1 MGRPESTL
9 KGRNAPV
16 SFFDD
21 ESYLSQDIAEADP
34 QVAALLRGELER
46 QSDTLEMIAS
56 ENFTSHAVL
65 QAAGSVLTNK
75 YAEGLPHKRYYGGCE
90 VVDQVEQLA
99 IDRARALFGA
109 EHANVQPHSGSTAN
123 EAAYAATLKP
133 GDRVLAMALA
143 HGGHLSH
150 GLKVN
155 FSGKLYEFHHY
166 GVRRGDF
173 RIDMDQVRQMALEV
187 RPQLIVA
194 GASAYPRVIDFPA
207 FRAIA
212 DEVGARFMVDM
223 AHIAGLVAAGVHPTP
238 VGIAD
243 VVTTTT
249 HKTLCGP
256 RSGLVLCNEDLGT
269 AIDRAVFPGL
279 QGGPLMHVIAAKA
292 VALGQAQTPEFR
304 ERMAR
309 VVSNCQAL
317 AEELVAGGVD
327 LVSGGTDNHLVLV
340 DLSRTPLTGA
350 DGEQRLERA
359 GITVNKNGVP
369 FDERPPTVTS
379 GLRIGTPALTTR
391 GMGEDEM
398 REIGRI
404 IVAALRPEATDADL
418 DGLRERSRALGE
430 RFPLYPRIAAGYAEL
445 GAARA

>member
-1 MGRPESTL
+1 
-9 KGRNAPV
+9 V
-16 SFFDD
+16 SFIDD
-21 ESYLSQDIAEADP
+21 DSYLSQDIADADP
-34 QVAALLRGELER
+34 AIARLIRAEAER

-65 QAAGSVLTNK
+65 QAVGSVLTNK
-75 YAEGLPHKRYYGGCE
+75 YAEGLPGKRYYGGCE
-90 VVDQVEQLA
+90 VVDEVEQLA
-99 IDRARALFGA
+99 IDRALELFGA

-123 EAAYAATLKP
+123 EAAYAATLAP

-166 GVRRGDF
+166 GVRRSDQY
-173 RIDMDQVRQMALEV
+173 IDMDQVRDMAREV
-187 RPQLIVA
+187 RPALIVA
-194 GASAYPRVIDFPA
+194 GASAYPRIIDFPA
-207 FRAIA
+207 FREIA

-243 VVTTTT
+243 VVTTTI
-249 HKTLCGP
+249 HKTLGGP
-256 RSGLVLCNEDLGT
+256 RAGMVMCTADL
-269 AIDRAVFPGL
+269 AAKVDKAVFPGL
-279 QGGPLMHVIAAKA
+279 QGGPLMHVIAGKA
-292 VALGQAQTPEFR
+292 VAFAHALTPEFR
-304 ERMAR
+304 AR
-309 VVSNCQAL
+309 QQSVVDNCRAL
-317 AEELVAGGVD
+317 ADELLAGGLD

-340 DLSRTPLTGA
+340 DLSSTPLTGQ
-350 DGEQRLERA
+350 DGENRLDQA

-379 GLRIGTPALTTR
+379 GLRIGTAALTTR
-391 GMGEDEM
+391 GLREPEM
-398 REIGRI
+398 REIAQV

-418 DGLRERSRALGE
+418 EALRARSRAVGD
-430 RFPLYPRIAAGYAEL
+430 RFPLYPHLRAGTAV
-445 GAARA
+445 